1 VEIRDGQGRL
11 LEEVTI
17 LLGAA
22 EVADLMVGASSLDD
36 GNADHAVVRDEEGHS
51 VALYLGEPGDP
62 GPLERQ
68 SDWWVGP
75 IILVVAVF
83 VIAGAYTLA
92 EGFIHLM
99 FR

>member
-1 VEIRDGQGRL
+1 VEITDAEGHP

-17 LLGAA
+17 RLSPE
-22 EVADLMVGASSLDD
+22 EVATLMVGASSLDD
-36 GNADHAVVRDEEGHS
+36 GNADHAVIGDDEGRS
-51 VALYLGEPGDP
+51 LALYLGEAGDAT
-62 GPLERQ
+62 PLDRQ

-83 VIAGAYTLA
+83 VITGAYTLA
-92 EGFIHLM
+92 EGLIHLL

>member
-1 VEIRDGQGRL
+1 MEIRDAQGRT

-17 LLGAA
+17 QLVAS
-22 EVADLMVGASSLDD
+22 EVTDLMVGASSLDD
-36 GNADHAVVRDEEGHS
+36 GNADHAVIRDEDGRS
-51 VALYLGEPGDP
+51 LALYLGEPGEESPID
-62 GPLERQ
+62 RQ

-83 VIAGAYTLA
+83 VIAGAYSLA
-92 EGFIHLM
+92 SGLIHLL

>member
-1 VEIRDGQGRL
+1 MEIRDAQGHA
-11 LEEVTI
+11 LEEVTVQ
-17 LLGAA
+17 LGAE

-36 GNADHAVVRDEEGHS
+36 GNADHAVIRDEQGHS
-51 VALYLGEPGDP
+51 LALYLGEPGEASPID
-62 GPLERQ
+62 RQ

-92 EGFIHLM
+92 SGLIRLLL
-99 FR
+99 R